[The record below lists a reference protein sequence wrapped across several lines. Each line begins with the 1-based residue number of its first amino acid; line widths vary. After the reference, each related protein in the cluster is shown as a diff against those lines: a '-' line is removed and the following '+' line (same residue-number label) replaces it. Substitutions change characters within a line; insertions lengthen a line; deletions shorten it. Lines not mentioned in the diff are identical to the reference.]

1 MDSDKNGITV
11 NIEKVIEAE
20 CDNCKKKIDVSEFEP
35 FTEIECPHCG
45 TKMEVPGKIGNF
57 TLLNIMGK
65 GGMGSVYRARDEVLG
80 RLVAIKVILPSL
92 AQDKEFINTFKHEA
106 QAAAKVNHPHIAQI
120 YSFGEENG
128 HPYIVM
134 ELVSGRGLDT
144 MIEENNQLDQG
155 MIMQIGMDI
164 ADGLREADEM
174 GLIHGD
180 IKPENIL
187 LDDKMNAKLIDFG
200 IASVGGTQAADGI
213 WGTPYYI
220 APEKL
225 RREKVD
231 ARSDIYCL
239 GATLYHA
246 LAGQPPFD
254 GETPAEVVKARLEH
268 EAPLL
273 SEVRPDIDKEVEQ
286 IIARMLKMERSQ
298 RYPTYTSLLGD
309 MKKVVDVLKP
319 QISKINKSKKIVI
332 KKKGGTIKVSPSSKP
347 IITSSNKAVSSKTLR
362 PVSSDGSSPEGE
374 LTAEEKAN
382 RKKILLKILWGF
394 LAVIAIIGIITG
406 GVFYKIKKNKELSIK
421 RAQYE
426 LGNAIAQARNYNEKI
441 HQKISNIKKLTV
453 KTTEI
458 EQQAV
463 TIAAK
468 LTGES
473 AETIR
478 QEVIPPPPEPK
489 PVISTNNVTA
499 SNAVPAKAENSTNA
513 PSAASAPA
521 SNITEQA
528 KAPAPE
534 PVKNDAPSIALTK
547 KVFIL
552 TAKINEQLEQAQK
565 IGKDADSVLAEAE
578 KARSKKA
585 AEGIL
590 PGLENMQAQLD
601 SISKKIEKMLK
612 KTSSPITELNAL
624 LENRKQELEEAKR
637 EQEQEALRKKQEAE
651 LQRKQAEHQAKV
663 NQDLA
668 LIGNADAALKAAVR
682 TQEYDDFIFDLKKK
696 KDKLITKEGKE
707 TINKYIDQ
715 AVYLQDLKTFLI
727 KQLNK
732 YPYKWGWIE
741 GGSPEDIIKA
751 TPKRIFLKGRS
762 VTWNNVSPKQ
772 YYKIATH
779 YINEQ
784 NKNVKLVD
792 LAKNAMGLAIY
803 LNTYGAYERAVGFA
817 DKAINWSPRFTKEK
831 ARLLPPPPEKDDT
844 KTTTDDENTE

>member
-1 MDSDKNGITV
+1 MPNAWKKSGGIFDV
-11 NIEKVIEAE
+11 ADREKE
-20 CDNCKKKIDVSEFEP
+20 
-35 FTEIECPHCG
+35 FTELESIAASLG
-45 TKMEVPGKIGNF
+45 FRDKSDDTGKISARTSQLRAILKPFKKLRNSVDE
-57 TLLNIMGK
+57 LEMMLKIIEGK
-65 GGMGSVYRARDEVLG
+65 EGDAREKALQEATDV
-80 RLVAIKVILPSL
+80 VAK
-92 AQDKEFINTFKHEA
+92 
-106 QAAAKVNHPHIAQI
+106 AKQM
-120 YSFGEENG
+120 F
-128 HPYIVM
+128 
-134 ELVSGRGLDT
+134 
-144 MIEENNQLDQG
+144 
-155 MIMQIGMDI
+155 
-164 ADGLREADEM
+164 ADE
-174 GLIHGD
+174 GYIRSDYCTEHEQ
-180 IKPENIL
+180 KQ
-187 LDDKMNAKLIDFG
+187 KLPGTLFG
-200 IASVGGTQAADGI
+200 ARQ
-213 WGTPYYI
+213 GTPSVT
-220 APEKL
+220 PPTEEKL
-225 RREKVD
+225 LEKETIESLLQKMLEIKRLLIKHDVTT
-231 ARSDIYCL
+231 SENK
-239 GATLYHA
+239 TLYHA
-246 LAGQPPFD
+246 LIGQPPFD
-254 GETPAEVVKARLEH
+254 EENQAEIVKDKLNH
-268 EAPLL
+268 EKPLL
-273 SEVRPDIDKEVEQ
+273 SEIHPDIEKEVEQ
-286 IIARMLKMERSQ
+286 IIARILKMERSQ
-298 RYPTYTSLLGD
+298 SHSTYTSILDNLR
-309 MKKVVDVLKP
+309 KVADIPEP
-319 QISKINKSKKIVI
+319 QVNKTNKSKKIVI
-332 KKKGGTIKVSPSSKP
+332 KKKGSTIKAPTSSSSIITSSNKAANSTRLSQISSKGNSTIKVSSSSKRIITSANKTINSKKLNRINSKGNTIKVSPSSRT
-347 IITSSNKAVSSKTLR
+347 IITSSNKAASGKTLR
-362 PVSSDGSSPEGE
+362 PVSSSGNSPGRK
-374 LTAEEKAN
+374 LTAEEKSN

-441 HQKISNIKKLTV
+441 HQKISTIKKLTA

-489 PVISTNNVTA
+489 PVASTNNVTA

-513 PSAASAPA
+513 PPATSAPA

-534 PVKNDAPSIALTK
+534 HVKNDSPSIALTK

-565 IGKDADSVLAEAE
+565 IGKNADRVLAEAE
-578 KARSKKA
+578 KSRSKKA

-624 LENRKQELEEAKR
+624 FENRKQELEEAKR
-637 EQEQEALRKKQEAE
+637 EQELEALRKKQEAE
-651 LQRKQAEHQAKV
+651 LQRKKAEHQAKV

-668 LIGNADAALKAAVR
+668 IIGNADAALKAAVR

-696 KDKLITKEGKE
+696 KDRLITKEGRE

-715 AVYLQDLKTFLI
+715 AIYLRDLKTFLI

-741 GGSPEDIIKA
+741 SGSPEDIIKA
-751 TPKRIFLKGRS
+751 IPRRIILNGRS
-762 VTWNNVSPKQ
+762 VTWSNVSPKQ

-803 LNTYGAYERAVGFA
+803 FNTYGAYERAVEFA
-817 DKAINWSPRFTKEK
+817 DKAISWSPRFAKEK
-831 ARLLPPPPEKDDT
+831 ARLLPPPPEKDD
-844 KTTTDDENTE
+844 KNTTTDDENKE